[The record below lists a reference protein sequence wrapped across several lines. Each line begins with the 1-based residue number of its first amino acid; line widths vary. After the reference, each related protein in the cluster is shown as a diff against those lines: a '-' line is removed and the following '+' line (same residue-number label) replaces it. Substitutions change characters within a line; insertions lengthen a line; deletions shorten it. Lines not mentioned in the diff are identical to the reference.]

1 MKEQLLLEREDY
13 IIPIHLRKAG
23 KKNVRFTFN
32 TKGGHISIPPFVSSN
47 KAKAFF
53 QRGLEWTEAYIQAN
67 PNWIN
72 TFLRTKYQE
81 GNQINSAFK
90 VYTIKRLAFE
100 GKIKAKIVDQEI
112 LLKIPDDEASQ
123 FQQLVQIRTS
133 IQREVVRDLK
143 PQLIQLVEEINKQS
157 LQVQINQI
165 NLRYNHS
172 NWGSCSTNSNL
183 SFSSRLLLAE
193 KWVIC
198 SVIKHELAH
207 FKEMNH
213 SPSFW
218 KLVEQMDPDYKKAN
232 KWLKLNSYRCDY

>member
-1 MKEQLLLEREDY
+1 LEELLLLEREDY
-13 IIPIHLRKAG
+13 IIPIQLRKAG

-32 TKGGHISIPPFVSSN
+32 TKGGHVSIPPFVSSS

-53 QRGLEWTEAYIQAN
+53 QRGLAWTEAYIEAN
-67 PNWIN
+67 PNWIS
-72 TFLRTKYQE
+72 TFSRTKYKE
-81 GNQINSAFK
+81 GNQISSAFK
-90 VYTIKRLAFE
+90 VYTIKRLPFE
-100 GKIKAKIVDQEI
+100 GKIKAKISGQEI
-112 LLKIPDDEASQ
+112 LLKIPDDETRQ

-143 PQLIQLVEEINKQS
+143 PQLIRLVEEINRQT

-193 KWVIC
+193 KWVIS

-213 SPSFW
+213 SPLFW
-218 KLVEQMDPDYKKAN
+218 KLVEQIDPDYKKAN
-232 KWLKLNSYRCDY
+232 KWLKMNSYRCDY

>member
-1 MKEQLLLEREDY
+1 MEELLLLEREDY
-13 IIPIHLRKAG
+13 IIPIQLRKAG

-32 TKGGHISIPPFVSSN
+32 TKGGHVSIPPFVSSS

-53 QRGLEWTEAYIQAN
+53 QRGLVWTEAYIEAN
-67 PNWIN
+67 PNWIS
-72 TFLRTKYQE
+72 TFSRTKYKE
-81 GNQINSAFK
+81 GNQISSAFK
-90 VYTIKRLAFE
+90 VYTIKRLPFE
-100 GKIKAKIVDQEI
+100 GKIKAKISGQEI
-112 LLKIPDDEASQ
+112 LLKIPDDETRQ
-123 FQQLVQIRTS
+123 FQQLVQLRTS

-143 PQLIQLVEEINKQS
+143 PQLIRLVEEINRQT

-193 KWVIC
+193 KWVIS

-213 SPSFW
+213 SPLFW
-218 KLVEQMDPDYKKAN
+218 KLVEQIDPDYKKAN
-232 KWLKLNSYRCDY
+232 KWLKMNSYRCDY